1 MYEWSLDVLY
11 KGYESEEF
19 QRDFASVAPLID
31 ELNQLANKLDLNHPK
46 ESLLAVLTLIE
57 RFYLLS
63 ENLKIYISLRQS
75 CDTTNSTT
83 VAYANQLSK
92 KCSEATVALTQF
104 NKFIAKLNLDEL
116 VDKDEMI
123 KTYEYFLRN
132 VQKDAKHLLSDDVE
146 SIISKLN
153 LSGGKAWSNLQEYLT
168 STVEVD
174 FNDQKLG
181 LSAIRNLA
189 YHADS
194 KVRKAAYEAELAA
207 YEKIKDPVS
216 FSLNNIK
223 QQVTT
228 LSNLRGY
235 ESVLAMTLEDS
246 HMQKATL
253 DAMMK
258 AIESHLPKFWEY
270 LRAKGRKLGYADG
283 LPWYEM
289 FATLG
294 NSSTK
299 FTPETSKTFLVQH
312 FSSFAPDL
320 AKMVETAFDDQWIDF
335 YPRKGKVGGAFCY
348 GLLPQKQSRILTN
361 FDGSLGDVVTL
372 AHELGH
378 AYHGLNIQSHRPLNT
393 GYSMP
398 VAETASTFNENLIM
412 NCLISETADADE
424 KMGLID
430 NQLQDLNQIISD
442 IYSRFLFE
450 SAIFE
455 NVKDGFTFADQCCEI
470 MLESQKKA
478 YGTGL
483 DQSTLNPYMW
493 VCKSHYYSED
503 LSFYNFPYAFGGL
516 FARGLYAKYKAEG
529 QSFVPK
535 YKAMLKATT
544 VMDVEEVASICGIDL
559 TDVSFWDEALN
570 ECDRQ
575 IDQFIELVK

>member
-1 MYEWSLDVLY
+1 MNEWSLDILY
-11 KGYESEEF
+11 KGYESNEF
-19 QRDFASVAPLID
+19 KRDFDRVSPLID
-31 ELNQLANKLDLNHPK
+31 ELNRLSEKLDVNQPK
-46 ESLLAVLTLIE
+46 ECLLAILDLVE
-57 RFYLLS
+57 RFHLLS
-63 ENLKIYISLRQS
+63 DDLSTYISLRQS
-75 CDTTNSTT
+75 CDTTNATT
-83 VAYANQLSK
+83 VAFANQLSK

-104 NKFIAKLNLDEL
+104 NKFIAKLNIDEL
-116 VDKDEMI
+116 VSMDEKIKD
-123 KTYEYFLRN
+123 YEYFLKN
-132 VQKDAKHLLSDDVE
+132 VQKDAEHLLSDDVE
-146 SIISKLN
+146 AVISKLN
-153 LSGGKAWSNLQEYLT
+153 LSGGHAWSNLQEYLT

-174 FNDQKLG
+174 YKGQTLG
-181 LSAIRNLA
+181 LSAIRNMA
-189 YHADS
+189 YSSDTQE
-194 KVRKAAYEAELAA
+194 RKSAYEAEIAA
-207 YEKIKDPVS
+207 YEKIKHPVS
-216 FSLNNIK
+216 FALNNIK

-228 LSNLRGY
+228 LSQMRGY
-235 ESVLAMTLEDS
+235 DSVLAMTLEDS
-246 HMQKATL
+246 HMQRATL

-258 AIESHLPKFWEY
+258 AIENHLPKFWEY
-270 LRAKGRKLGYADG
+270 LAAKAKKLGYTNG

-294 NSSTK
+294 DSTRK
-299 FTPETSKTFLVQH
+299 FTPEESKTFLVQH
-312 FSSFAPDL
+312 FNTFAPDL

-393 GYSMP
+393 SYSMP

-412 NCLISETADADE
+412 NCLINEASDPDE

-450 SAIFE
+450 TAIFE
-455 NVKDGFTFADQCCEI
+455 NVKEGFTFADKCCEI
-470 MLESQKKA
+470 MLDAQKKA

-493 VCKSHYYSED
+493 VCKSHYYSEN

-516 FARGLYAKYKAEG
+516 FARGLYAKYKVEG
-529 QSFVPK
+529 ESFVPK
-535 YKAMLKATT
+535 YKAMLNATT
-544 VMDVEEVASICGIDL
+544 VMDVESVASICGIDL
-559 TDVSFWDEALN
+559 TDVSFWNDALN
-570 ECDRQ
+570 ECDQ
-575 IDQFIELVK
+575 LIDQFIELVK

>member
-570 ECDRQ
+570 ECDLQ

>member
-92 KCSEATVALTQF
+92 KCSEATVALTKF

-478 YGTGL
+478 YGSGL

>member
-174 FNDQKLG
+174 FNEQKLG

-378 AYHGLNIQSHRPLNT
+378 AYHGLNIQSHRPLNA

>member
-478 YGTGL
+478 YGSGL

>member
-412 NCLISETADADE
+412 NCLIGETADADE

>member
-1 MYEWSLDVLY
+1 MNEWSLDILY
-11 KGYESEEF
+11 KGYESNEF
-19 QRDFASVAPLID
+19 KRDFDRVSPLID
-31 ELNQLANKLDLNHPK
+31 ELNRLSEKLDVNQPK
-46 ESLLAVLTLIE
+46 ECLLAILDLVE
-57 RFYLLS
+57 RFHLLS
-63 ENLKIYISLRQS
+63 DDLSTYISLRQS
-75 CDTTNSTT
+75 CDTTNATT
-83 VAYANQLSK
+83 AAYANQLSK

-104 NKFIAKLNLDEL
+104 NKFIAKLNIDEL
-116 VDKDEMI
+116 VSMDEKIKD
-123 KTYEYFLRN
+123 YEYFLKN
-132 VQKDAKHLLSDDVE
+132 VQKDAEHLLSDDVE
-146 SIISKLN
+146 AVISKLN
-153 LSGGKAWSNLQEYLT
+153 LSGGHAWSNLQEYLT

-174 FNDQKLG
+174 YKGQTLG
-181 LSAIRNLA
+181 LSAIRNMA
-189 YHADS
+189 YSSDAQE
-194 KVRKAAYEAELAA
+194 RKSAYEAEIVA
-207 YEKIKDPVS
+207 YEKIKHPVS
-216 FSLNNIK
+216 FALNNIK

-228 LSNLRGY
+228 LSQMRGY
-235 ESVLAMTLEDS
+235 DSVLAMTLEDS
-246 HMQKATL
+246 HMQRATL

-258 AIESHLPKFWEY
+258 AIENHLPKFWEY
-270 LRAKGRKLGYADG
+270 LAAKAKKLGYTNG

-294 NSSTK
+294 DSTRK
-299 FTPETSKTFLVQH
+299 FTPEESKTFLVQH
-312 FSSFAPDL
+312 FNTFAPDL

-393 GYSMP
+393 SYSMP

-412 NCLISETADADE
+412 NCLINEASDADE

-450 SAIFE
+450 TAIFE
-455 NVKDGFTFADQCCEI
+455 NVKEGFTFADTCCEI
-470 MLESQKKA
+470 MLDAQKKA

-493 VCKSHYYSED
+493 VCKSHYYSEN

-516 FARGLYAKYKAEG
+516 FARGLYAKYKVEG
-529 QSFVPK
+529 ESFVPK
-535 YKAMLKATT
+535 YKAMLNATT
-544 VMDVEEVASICGIDL
+544 VMDVESVASICGIDL
-559 TDVSFWDEALN
+559 TDVSFWNDALN
-570 ECDRQ
+570 ECDQ
-575 IDQFIELVK
+575 LIDQFIELVK

>member
-19 QRDFASVAPLID
+19 QRDFASVSPLID

-63 ENLKIYISLRQS
+63 ENLKTYISLRQS

-174 FNDQKLG
+174 FNEQKLG

-378 AYHGLNIQSHRPLNT
+378 AYHGLNIQSHRPLNA